1 MGTLRNAGWKAGMW
15 DQGFMRCS
23 RTSPGLSCPGPGAI
37 PRAPGSW
44 ICFNGISFPALHPG
58 FPRKPHPSRAQE
70 FPKGA
75 ARKCGVRFSL
85 LRCAGHGE
93 RAEPGFNL
101 TPSLKAIPRLW
112 KTGNISRE
120 RQEPA
125 AAAARHTK
133 EQQGRFSFPGKRGRR
148 REALIPAG
156 PRDGWGRERAEWDGD
171 PAPGI
176 FLWNCRS

>member
-1 MGTLRNAGWKAGMW
+1 MGTLRNVGWKAGMW

-23 RTSPGLSCPGPGAI
+23 RTSPGLSCPGPGTI

-58 FPRKPHPSRAQE
+58 FPRKPHPSHAQE

-85 LRCAGHGE
+85 HRCAGHGE

-112 KTGNISRE
+112 KNREYFTGKTGTSCSCCQAHKGTAGKVFLSRE
-120 RQEPA
+120 KGEVEGSLDPSWAEGWMGQ
-125 AAAARHTK
+125 
-133 EQQGRFSFPGKRGRR
+133 
-148 REALIPAG
+148 RE
-156 PRDGWGRERAEWDGD
+156 
-171 PAPGI
+171 
-176 FLWNCRS
+176 S